1 MVTLENWLKIENIY
15 CLIQKAKM
23 HIHDAEQKVVVAKI
37 EKAFLA
43 DEDAVE
49 FRILE
54 LLDDLR
60 G

>member
-1 MVTLENWLKIENIY
+1 METIHR
-15 CLIQKAKM
+15 LIQKTKV

-54 LLDDLR
+54 LIDNLKD
-60 G
+60 